1 MEHVENRSGCSYQ
14 LYVPSI
20 YDGRRP
26 WPLIV
31 VCHGTWPWDSAES
44 QMREWAKFAEYEG
57 IIVAAPR
64 LVSSKGDWPPPPSK
78 QIALQEEDERKILAM
93 VSEIKRRHHIAE
105 SQVFLTG
112 WSAGAYPI
120 LHTGLRH
127 PDVFRALFIRQ
138 GTFDERFMDVPDDVI
153 SKWQPVKIVYGKSDT
168 LRDQTTAS
176 VDWLE
181 KTGVWVDREEL
192 PGIHRRIDPKHAW
205 RYFSEVIK
213 ERLWVRIRTQ
223 RPDAAK
229 PLAIRFDLDCIPKAV
244 KQKWFFGDGAESYD
258 TSPTHTYEKPGRY
271 EVRVNLAIK
280 GGRKYTRSRTIRV
293 TRSRPPA

>member
-1 MEHVENRSGCSYQ
+1 MDRVEKRSGCSYQ

-20 YDGRRP
+20 YNDRRP
-26 WPLIV
+26 WPLVV

-64 LVSSKGDWPPPPSK
+64 LVSSKGDWPPPPDK
-78 QIALQEEDERKILAM
+78 QIVLQEEDERKILAM

-127 PDVFRALFIRQ
+127 PDIFRALFIRQ

-153 SKWQPVKIVYGKSDT
+153 SKWQPVKVVYGKSDT

-181 KTGVWVDREEL
+181 KSGVWVDREEL
-192 PGIHRRIDPKHAW
+192 PGIHRRIDAKHAW

-213 ERLWVRIRTQ
+213 DRLWVRIRTH
-223 RPDAAK
+223 RPDAAV
-229 PLAIRFDLDCIPKAV
+229 PLAIRFDLDCIPEAI

-258 TSPTHTYEKPGRY
+258 VAPIHTYEEPGRY

-280 GGRKYTRSRTIRV
+280 GGKKYTRTRIIHV
-293 TRSRPPA
+293 TGPRAPA